1 MRKILF
7 LFILCFMAVAVAQEE
22 AAPVPAPA
30 EEKAAPATGDAVE
43 ARIKAIEENQAKL
56 EEENKKLREELAA
69 KKEVAEA
76 PKAESAKEEKKEEK
90 KAVEFAPYGFIELY
104 GWAHDAAFNAGDFP
118 IKVVDEGKSTTGMTA
133 KNSRFGTKI
142 MFPRIEEVKLGATLE
157 IDFFTNMA
165 DTGYAESYPMIR
177 MRHAF
182 FELSK
187 TWDNSTL
194 GFKAGQTWST
204 ATPILFPA
212 QINPSLGWGLGNL
225 WQRMP
230 LVEIYFTQKF
240 AETFAFTTQ
249 LAAVRAMSGASA
261 NKNGFLEV
269 NIDAG
274 DASHI
279 PQIQGQLSLKGA
291 FAGLDLLVAVGGAW
305 GRESYKGGVIPNK
318 DTKKKLIGDTADVVL
333 VNPALKLSHEYFEV
347 AGKFFWGQNVD
358 VFGAFGGALI
368 TELVAAETPTTPKTS
383 RVTGSQTTLGYWAQ
397 ATGKPLKGWNLN
409 VGYGAEDPEK
419 EAGADLT
426 FLSNSSVWVSSF
438 YTFFERV
445 TIGVQWSH
453 VWTEL
458 LTKDISG
465 NTIMGSAKV
474 SF

>member
-1 MRKILF
+1 MRKFLF

-22 AAPVPAPA
+22 AAPAEEKIAPA
-30 EEKAAPATGDAVE
+30 EEKAAPVTGDAVE

-69 KKEVAEA
+69 KQEA
-76 PKAESAKEEKKEEK
+76 AKAEPAKTEPAKEEKKK
-90 KAVEFAPYGFIELY
+90 PLVEFAPYGFIELY
-104 GWAHDAAFNAGDFP
+104 GWANDAAFNAGDFP
-118 IKVVDEGKSTTGMTA
+118 IKVVDENKSTTGMTA
-133 KNSRFGTKI
+133 KNSRLGTKI
-142 MFPRIEEVKLGATLE
+142 LFPSIEAVKLSAMLE

-165 DTGYAESYPMIR
+165 DTGYSESYPMIR
-177 MRHAF
+177 MRHAV

-187 TWDNSTL
+187 TWENSTL

-230 LVEIYFTQKF
+230 LVEVYFTQKF
-240 AETFAFTTQ
+240 ADTFSFTTQ

-261 NKNGFLEV
+261 NQNGFLEV

-305 GRESYKGGVIPNK
+305 GRESYKGGVKLNK
-318 DTKKKLIGDTADVVL
+318 KDIVYTGGIVDVIL

-368 TELVAAETPTTPKTS
+368 TENVDATNK
-383 RVTGSQTTLGYWAQ
+383 RVTGSQKTMGYWAQ
-397 ATGKPLKGWNLN
+397 ATGKPLKGWTLN
-409 VGYGAEDPEK
+409 VGYGAEDPDEDQT
-419 EAGADLT
+419 GAAPL
-426 FLSNSSVWVSSF
+426 FLSNSQIWVSSF

-445 TIGVQWSH
+445 TVGFQWSQ

-458 LTKDISG
+458 ATKDLTG